1 MFERLIPMDIQFF
14 ADGALNTQA
23 TTTSSLAPEMKTY
36 YEKRLIE
43 LATAN
48 LVHMQFA
55 DKYPIPRGSGKT
67 IEFRKFTPLAKA
79 LTPLTEATVPTG
91 NSLTVEYMTATI
103 KQYGDY
109 ISQSDLLELTSIDNT
124 IIQATRLLGN
134 QAGETM
140 DTVVREEIV
149 GGSNVMYA
157 PKVASDG
164 TETAVTARYA
174 LDKTAKLTVDSVFTA
189 AADLKASN
197 TPYVDDGYVAIIHP
211 HTERD
216 LLRDEDFIE
225 AVKYGRPEDLYI
237 GEVGRIGNVRFVVS
251 SEAKIFYGDNLLGTT
266 RNMTCKSTVA
276 EASTTVAVDEAIS
289 AAQALTLVDRDVIID
304 GVLYTIESATAGEAG
319 LASIVV
325 DTALTQTDG
334 HVIYPGEGGAAGVAA
349 YATMILGAGAYG
361 ATELEGGGLQ
371 HIVKQLGYADELNL
385 RSATGWKGTL
395 VAKRLVEPYM
405 IRVEHCTSFSDRVT
419 AAN

>member
-55 DKYPIPRGSGKT
+55 DKYPLPRGSGKI
-67 IEFRKFTPLAKA
+67 IEFRQFTPLAKA
-79 LTPLTEATVPTG
+79 LTPLTEATVPAG
-91 NSLTVEYMTATI
+91 NTMTVTYLTATI
-103 KQYGDY
+103 AQYGDY
-109 ISQSDLLELTSIDNT
+109 ISQSDLLEMTAIDNT
-124 IIQATRLLGN
+124 IVQATRLLGN

-140 DTVVREEIV
+140 DTVVREVLV
-149 GGSNVMYA
+149 GGTNVMYA
-157 PKVASDG
+157 PKVAADG
-164 TETAVTARYA
+164 TETPVTSRCV
-174 LDKTAKLTVDSVFTA
+174 LDATAKLTVDAVFTA

-197 TPYVDDGYVAIIHP
+197 APYIDDGYVAIIHP

-225 AVKYGRPEDLYI
+225 AVKYGRPEDLYV

-251 SEAKIFYGDNLLGTT
+251 SEAKIFYGEDLTAASRTLQIKTAVN
-266 RNMTCKSTVA
+266 NSVTVPVEEAITSA
-276 EASTTVAVDEAIS
+276 EAL
-289 AAQALTLVDRDVIID
+289 ALAGRDVII
-304 GVLYTIESATAGEAG
+304 GGAIHTIDAATAAAAGSATLTLETAAT
-319 LASIVV
+319 LA
-325 DTALTQTDG
+325 DELY
-334 HVIYPGEGGAAGVAA
+334 IYPGEGAAAGVAA

-395 VAKRLVEPYM
+395 VAKRLVEAYM
-405 IRVEHCTSFSDRVT
+405 IRVEHCTSFSGRVT